1 MEENIK
7 LIDLV
12 IEIIDARAPLST
24 RNPDI
29 DTLSVGKFRMI
40 LLNKSDMSD
49 KNDNIKWC
57 NYFESKG
64 IKCIEVNSKTGLG
77 IKGIDKTIK
86 EVCKEKIERDR
97 KRGILNRP
105 IRCMIVGIPNVGK
118 STLMNALVGERLSII
133 TSKAQTTRHR
143 IMGIVN
149 GDDFQIVYTDTP
161 GIVNPHYKL
170 HEQMMGF
177 VNSALEDADL
187 FILVT
192 EIGETFKNQE
202 VLAKII
208 RSETPVILVI
218 NKIDLSDQQ
227 TINDKIAY
235 WRNQIPRAII
245 IPASATEHFNIDNIF
260 DNILDLLP
268 ENPPYFPK
276 DELTD
281 RSMRFFVSEIIREKL
296 LLFYQKEIPYSC
308 EVAVESYEEKEGVD
322 NIRAVIFVE
331 RESQKAI
338 LIGHQG
344 KSIKKVGI
352 EARKD
357 IEEFTGKR
365 CFLNLYI
372 KVLKDWRNSDRALKQ
387 FGYESE

>member
-1 MEENIK
+1 MHKAGFVNI
-7 LIDLV
+7 IG
-12 IEIIDARAPLST
+12 
-24 RNPDI
+24 N
-29 DTLSVGKFRMI
+29 
-40 LLNKSDMSD
+40 
-49 KNDNIKWC
+49 
-57 NYFESKG
+57 
-64 IKCIEVNSKTGLG
+64 
-77 IKGIDKTIK
+77 
-86 EVCKEKIERDR
+86 
-97 KRGILNRP
+97 
-105 IRCMIVGIPNVGK
+105 PNVGK

-149 GDDFQIVYTDTP
+149 GEDFQIIYTDTP

-170 HEQMMGF
+170 HQQMMG
-177 VNSALEDADL
+177 VVYNALEDADL
-187 FILVT
+187 FLLVT
-192 EIGETFKNQE
+192 EVGETFKNQE
-202 VLAKII
+202 VLTKIVN
-208 RSETPVILVI
+208 STTPVILVI
-218 NKIDLSDQQ
+218 NKIDLSNQQ
-227 TINDKIAY
+227 VISEKIDY
-235 WRNQIPRAII
+235 WQKQIPRAIVV
-245 IPASATEHFNIDNIF
+245 PASATERFNIDTIF
-260 DNILDLLP
+260 DHIINLLP

-322 NIRAVIFVE
+322 NIHAVIFVE

-357 IEEFTGKR
+357 IEEFTGKK

-372 KVLKDWRNSDRALKQ
+372 KVMKDWRNSDRALKQ
-387 FGYESE
+387 FGYQTD